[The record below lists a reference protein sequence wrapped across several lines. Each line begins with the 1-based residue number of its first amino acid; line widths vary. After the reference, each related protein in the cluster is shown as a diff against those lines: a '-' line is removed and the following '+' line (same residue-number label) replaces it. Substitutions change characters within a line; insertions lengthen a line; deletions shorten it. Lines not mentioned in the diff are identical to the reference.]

1 MGEPPI
7 VNFVKPEDYTTGLL
21 FLEVRNMKSGNGA
34 RNRNRTGTP
43 VKARDFK
50 SLVSTNFTIRAGRTA
65 GILEAR
71 AGVEPTYTD
80 LQSGA

>member
-1 MGEPPI
+1 MGKLPI
-7 VNFVKPEDYTTGLL
+7 VLVIKRRNYTTRADGL
-21 FLEVRNMKSGNGA
+21 KDKDGA

-43 VKARDFK
+43 SLARDFK
-50 SLVSTNFTIRAGRTA
+50 SLVSTNFTIRAKRTVDKS
-65 GILEAR
+65 LEAR